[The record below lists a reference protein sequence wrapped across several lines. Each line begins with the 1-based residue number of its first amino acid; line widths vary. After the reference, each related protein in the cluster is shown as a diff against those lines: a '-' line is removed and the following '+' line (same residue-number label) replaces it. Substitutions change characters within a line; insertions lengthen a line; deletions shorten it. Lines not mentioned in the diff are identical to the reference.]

1 MNERLEAMYY
11 VAEQR
16 KRERLPPSSYLD
28 PPLSNDKI
36 SYYATHTLYPHQ
48 RPRVCKHIPDPGP
61 DATLTSQ

>member
-36 SYYATHTLYPHQ
+36 SYYATHS
-48 RPRVCKHIPDPGP
+48 IPSSETQG
-61 DATLTSQ
+61 L